1 MRLLRSEKFLAI
13 GNSQSRNQVFGR
25 FVGGVALDKEPS
37 GFSVDLISPRN
48 SSETSNLYLGQ
59 KTTGIAK
66 FIFVYSFSSMKKKNL
81 INKEFNQKY
90 VAQFDAHA
98 DARCAVSDMIITC
111 TGSENLS
118 IGYLM
123 NNMLTKFYP
132 GVRIKILTIHP
143 ANFTCSPFH
152 FVSF

>member
-1 MRLLRSEKFLAI
+1 
-13 GNSQSRNQVFGR
+13 
-25 FVGGVALDKEPS
+25 
-37 GFSVDLISPRN
+37 
-48 SSETSNLYLGQ
+48 
-59 KTTGIAK
+59 
-66 FIFVYSFSSMKKKNL
+66 MKKKNL

-98 DARCAVSDMIITC
+98 DARCAVSDMINTWA
-111 TGSENLS
+111 GSENQP

-123 NNMLTKFYP
+123 DNMLAKFYP
-132 GVRIKILTIHP
+132 EARITILMIHP